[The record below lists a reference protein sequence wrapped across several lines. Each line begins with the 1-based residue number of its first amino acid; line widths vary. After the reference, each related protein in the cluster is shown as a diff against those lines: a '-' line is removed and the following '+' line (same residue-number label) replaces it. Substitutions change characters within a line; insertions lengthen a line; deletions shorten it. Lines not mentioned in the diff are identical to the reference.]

1 VSDDFVISESD
12 AEGADKGTTAYVN
25 PKVEDCPVIP
35 LGFLGG
41 DVVFALPEGS
51 IRREKAAR
59 IAQMLRTDI
68 YASVAGAMFLGNWR
82 DEEGKIQLQEAARW
96 LVRQCRE
103 RGVWDE
109 NRQERGYGVW
119 AGDDGPIVHCGDA
132 VGRWP
137 FGPDDW
143 RPVAAA
149 LREDIDGP
157 LWLLRPRTARPAN
170 PATVKEAKNLRAAL
184 NLWSFSPLDPR
195 APEGLSQAD
204 ALFGWLGVQLLGA
217 WPRFRPTVNVS
228 GGAGTGKTTLSRLMQ
243 AAGSANAGDL
253 LDSFSEAGLKNSLSG
268 EARGLFLDEA
278 EPSTDGQPGPVEKA
292 LEVLRRMATGE
303 GSSGRKGSIN
313 GGTVSTSAVG
323 CAYLA
328 SIFPVPLGDAMA
340 TRTLEIRMGRLDGR
354 KGTTDDD
361 LEAAI
366 EAARAASPG
375 LLARALREAKRF
387 RADVAAIK
395 AALVETRQAPR
406 AADLIASLAAGRR
419 LLLHDTALTEEE
431 AREEARIWMGLAQ
444 ARDERSSALNPGQGC
459 LQYIWAL
466 NSGHLG
472 HDRALTIGELIQ
484 EELEGPGARAGKV
497 LKAWGLIVENGH
509 AGTDRPGPWLLVAN
523 NHPALEKALH
533 GTQYANWRGVLE
545 HLADLGPSVAP
556 RPGDGPKRFGMHQS
570 RVLCV
575 PLTPWLDRPVA
586 VGADPRE
593 PHPFEPPRWGRSEA
607 ASHDS
612 SHPASHGETHD

>member
-1 VSDDFVISESD
+1 MSDDFVIPGGD
-12 AEGADKGTTAYVN
+12 GDKGTTAYVN
-25 PKVEDCPVIP
+25 PKVDDCPVIP
-35 LGFLGG
+35 LGHEGR
-41 DVVFALPEGS
+41 DVIFALPEGS
-51 IRREKAAR
+51 IRREPAGR

-68 YASVAGAMFLGNWR
+68 YASVAGSIFLGNWR
-82 DEEGKIQLQEAARW
+82 DDEGKIQLQEAAKW
-96 LVRQCRE
+96 LVRECRD
-103 RGVWDE
+103 RGVWDAD
-109 NRQERGYGVW
+109 RPQRGYGVW
-119 AGDDGPIVHCGDA
+119 AGDNGPMVHVGDA
-132 VGRWP
+132 IGEWP
-137 FGPDDW
+137 LGSENW
-143 RPVAAA
+143 RPVSEA
-149 LREDIDGP
+149 LREDVSGP
-157 LWLLRPRTARPAN
+157 LWLLRPKMARPSKA
-170 PATVKEAKNLRAAL
+170 ATIKQAQNIRAVL

-217 WPRFRPTVNVS
+217 WPRFRPVVNVS

-253 LDSFSEAGLKNSLSG
+253 LDTFTDAGLKNTLSS

-278 EPSTDGQPGPVEKA
+278 EPSTDGQAGPVERA
-292 LEVLRRMATGE
+292 LEVIRRMATGE

-313 GGTVSTSAVG
+313 GGAVATSAVG

-361 LEAAI
+361 LEATI
-366 EAARAASPG
+366 EAARALSPA
-375 LLARALREAKRF
+375 LLARALRDAKRF

-395 AALVETRQAPR
+395 AALVESKQAHR

-419 LLLHDTALTEEE
+419 LLLYDTALTEAE
-431 AREEARIWMGLAQ
+431 AKAEAETWLGLAQ
-444 ARDERSSALNPGQGC
+444 ARAERSSSQNPGQGC
-459 LQYIWAL
+459 LQYIWAI

-472 HDRALTIGELIQ
+472 HDRALTIGELVQ
-484 EELEGPGARAGKV
+484 EELEQAGGRASRV
-497 LKAWGLIVENGH
+497 LKAWGLIIENGH

-523 NHPALEKALH
+523 NHPALEKALR
-533 GTQYANWRGVLE
+533 GTEFANWRGVLE

-575 PLTPWLDRPVA
+575 PLTPWLDKPVA
-586 VGADPRE
+586 VGVDPRE
-593 PHPFEPPRWGRSEA
+593 PTPFEPPRWSRSGS

-612 SHPASHGETHD
+612 SHSASHGETHD